1 MVDKVELI
9 GLKGIP
15 LVREGDNLS
24 DIIIESLKDNNIE
37 LEHGDIIVIAQTIV
51 SKSLGM
57 VRDLNKVKPSRRAH
71 DIHKQ
76 MSPKTKKFNISMKSP
91 ELIQLILDESK
102 EIIKIEHVLI
112 VETNHGFVCANAG
125 IDKSNVEGDFNFTL
139 LPQDADRDAETIR
152 NHLKRHTG
160 KNIAVIISDS
170 FGRPFRIGAVGV
182 GLGVS
187 GINPILDKRGAKDLF
202 GYELQST
209 IIGQIDNLAS
219 SAQLLMGETDE
230 GLPVVIIRGYKYE
243 TVEKTTIKSILR
255 EKSYDLFREEYQHD
269 IISKILK
276 SRRSYKLDFSDK
288 RVERKIIED
297 CIDIARWAP
306 SAHNGQ
312 YWRYIILEQGRTRE
326 NLINMMNTKLKD
338 DLTQDGKSE
347 DSFKKKVKKTRNQF
361 LNAPYLILLCLDNK
375 DLENYYDS
383 ERTQNEFIMGIQS
396 ISASATYF
404 LLALESRNIAACW
417 YCAPLFAKDLIK
429 EALNIPK
436 SYIPMAFF
444 TIGYPLKIPDTPKR
458 KKLNEI
464 IFELQNEK

>member
-1 MVDKVELI
+1 M
-9 GLKGIP
+9 P
-15 LVREGDNLS
+15 LVKEGDNLS
-24 DIIIESLKDNNIE
+24 EIIIESLKDNNIE

-71 DIHKQ
+71 EIYKQ

-125 IDKSNVEGDFNFTL
+125 IDKSNVEGDFNVTL
-139 LPQDADRDAETIR
+139 LPQDADRDAEKIR
-152 NHLKRHTG
+152 NRIKRHTG

-202 GYELQST
+202 GYKLQST

-219 SAQLLMGETDE
+219 SAQLLMGETNE

-255 EKSYDLFREEYQHD
+255 EKSIDLFREEYQHD
-269 IISKILK
+269 NTSKILK

-312 YWRYIILEQGRTRE
+312 YWRYIIIEQGRIRE
-326 NLINMMNTKLKD
+326 NLINMMNIKLKE
-338 DLTQDGKSE
+338 DLTQDGKSA
-347 DSFKKKVKKTRNQF
+347 DHIKKKVKKTKNQF
-361 LNAPYLILLCLDNK
+361 LNAPYLILLCLDNE
-375 DLENYYDS
+375 DLENYSDI

-417 YCAPLFAKDLIK
+417 YCAPLFAQELIK
-429 EALNIPK
+429 ETLHLPI
-436 SYIPMAFF
+436 SYTPMAFF
-444 TIGYPLKIPDTPKR
+444 AIGYPLKIPDTPKR